1 MASAVPLAARASA
14 SLEGVSSTSLRTR
27 SFGGLILALS
37 VNAEKAMNCVV
48 PMVALPNHRVVLGSV
63 LGRLTQRWDI
73 VPTSAALDVTL
84 ECQSKPVVL
93 FPAPGG
99 PSLSAIKEDAVLEL
113 SLTTSATKSGIEKVA
128 RSFAVW
134 R

>member
-1 MASAVPLAARASA
+1 M
-14 SLEGVSSTSLRTR
+14 
-27 SFGGLILALS
+27 
-37 VNAEKAMNCVV
+37 V
-48 PMVALPNHRVVLGSV
+48 PMVALPNHRVLLGSV
-63 LGRLTQRWDI
+63 LGGLTQRWDI

>member
-1 MASAVPLAARASA
+1 MCGGQILVQSATVTEAKKYAMLMAVFL
-14 SLEGVSSTSLRTR
+14 
-27 SFGGLILALS
+27 
-37 VNAEKAMNCVV
+37 
-48 PMVALPNHRVVLGSV
+48 NHRVLLGSV
-63 LGRLTQRWDI
+63 LGGLTQRWDI

-84 ECQSKPVVL
+84 ECQNKPVVL

-99 PSLSAIKEDAVLEL
+99 PSLSAIKDDAVLEL
-113 SLTTSATKSGIEKVA
+113 SLITSVTKSGIEKVA